1 MRLILQSG
9 DFSRDVPKVELSGKY
24 IQRGCQQMFSYT
36 IPSILEG
43 FMVLSCLGVKI
54 ENGDR
59 FFVLLLW
66 PVVVAL
72 GTFWFPNCI
81 SAKITTMQDQH
92 YYYFLKRK

>member
-1 MRLILQSG
+1 MGNIFKEVASRCFLIP
-9 DFSRDVPKVELSGKY
+9 FKVYKKV
-24 IQRGCQQMFSYT
+24 
-36 IPSILEG
+36 

-92 YYYFLKRK
+92 YYYNLKRK

>member
-1 MRLILQSG
+1 
-9 DFSRDVPKVELSGKY
+9 
-24 IQRGCQQMFSYT
+24 
-36 IPSILEG
+36 
-43 FMVLSCLGVKI
+43 MVLSCLGVKI

-92 YYYFLKRK
+92 YYYNLKRK